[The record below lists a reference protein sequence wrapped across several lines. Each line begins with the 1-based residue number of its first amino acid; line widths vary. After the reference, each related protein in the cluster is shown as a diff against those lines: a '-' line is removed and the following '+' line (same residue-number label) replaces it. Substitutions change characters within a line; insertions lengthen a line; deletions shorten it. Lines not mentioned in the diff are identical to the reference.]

1 LETQSSNHFDCFV
14 FLSMF
19 SYGNTEMNNISTRK
33 KSPYDDEPSVRKQ
46 IILAMTKHI
55 QVKFRY
61 TPVEVSNVV

>member
-1 LETQSSNHFDCFV
+1 
-14 FLSMF
+14 MF